1 MKTLKESIDALYS
14 ILNVSQVTN
23 VIDGNIY
30 TYKRPL
36 NRKNQDI
43 VITQLPLKGRDIQKG
58 VVHINCYVKDLPEDT
73 PDIDKLHEVGS
84 AVVNTLE
91 SYGGKTDFFEF
102 EFVNQDIVPDNE
114 QRSWSYY
121 SIRLNIYQ

>member
-1 MKTLKESIDALYS
+1 MKTLKGFIDNLYS

-23 VIDGNIY
+23 AIDGNIY

-36 NRKNQDI
+36 DRKNQDI

-58 VVHINCYVKDLPEDT
+58 VAHINCYVKDLSDDT
-73 PDIDKLHEVGS
+73 PDIDNLHEVGS

-91 SYGGKTDFFEF
+91 SYAGKTEFFEL

-114 QRSWSYY
+114 QRGWSYY